1 MIRTF
6 CRCLVKFDD
15 IQPTK
20 QWTEKQIPEIV
31 RRYSQHFVEA
41 QTLKDIWW
49 EEFIDVETISKVREN
64 FLNKITYFLFRS
76 IFIVLL
82 GLYWL
87 YHSGSLLVVRRMLFL

>member
-49 EEFIDVETISKVREN
+49 EEFIDVETISKVREK
-64 FLNKITYFLFRS
+64 FFNKIISCLGPFLLYCWG
-76 IFIVLL
+76 FI
-82 GLYWL
+82 GFITP
-87 YHSGSLLVVRRMLFL
+87 VRF